1 MREIV
6 SKPLDRESFRP
17 YGDFV
22 DLLHI
27 KQMDAMAGADNIFIP
42 DLTTLRLDERMQA
55 SVCVARVSQCER
67 ISEGILPLDGDID
80 IFVGPSS
87 FQVNPASIE
96 AFRVPRGTFVRLN
109 PGVLHGRQFVV
120 DSQSV
125 NVMILLPER
134 TFGNDCVFTR
144 LAESDQIKILL

>member
-27 KQMDAMAGADNIFIP
+27 KQMDAMAGADNIFMP

-67 ISEGILPLDGDID
+67 IITAVDTMDLPAREFFLWTVTLIYLWDLP
-80 IFVGPSS
+80 V
-87 FQVNPASIE
+87 
-96 AFRVPRGTFVRLN
+96 FR
-109 PGVLHGRQFVV
+109 
-120 DSQSV
+120 
-125 NVMILLPER
+125 
-134 TFGNDCVFTR
+134 
-144 LAESDQIKILL
+144 

>member
-55 SVCVARVSQCER
+55 SVCVARVSQCDTMD
-67 ISEGILPLDGDID
+67 LPAREFFLWTVTLIYLWDLP
-80 IFVGPSS
+80 V
-87 FQVNPASIE
+87 
-96 AFRVPRGTFVRLN
+96 FR
-109 PGVLHGRQFVV
+109 
-120 DSQSV
+120 
-125 NVMILLPER
+125 
-134 TFGNDCVFTR
+134 
-144 LAESDQIKILL
+144 